1 MATGESIRFYASPA
15 WRALRKACLERD
27 GYRCTVPG
35 CSSRATHAD
44 HIDRRPRSATPT
56 PADHLDNLRSL
67 CAVHDAQVKERSD
80 GTRRRDGRF
89 AVRGADKDGWPMDPK
104 RRR

>member
-1 MATGESIRFYASPA
+1 MATGASIRFYASPA

-27 GYRCTVPG
+27 GFRCTVPG
-35 CSSRATHAD
+35 CTNRATHAD
-44 HIDRRPRSATPT
+44 HIVRRPHSATLT

-67 CAVHDAQVKERSD
+67 CAAHDAQVKERAD